1 MVASATLGRVPFIA
15 RVRGANV
22 QESGRAMPGCAEAQ
36 AHRDEGPEVGE
47 KGWGKQLGGRVAGG
61 EKPREGCLDYYH
73 YSYMYIA
80 ILPRYIHTC
89 MCTTQPTQHTAISVR
104 ARSALCIQ

>member
-47 KGWGKQLGGRVAGG
+47 K
-61 EKPREGCLDYYH
+61 
-73 YSYMYIA
+73 
-80 ILPRYIHTC
+80 
-89 MCTTQPTQHTAISVR
+89 
-104 ARSALCIQ
+104 

>member
-1 MVASATLGRVPFIA
+1 MLVFTEGEDGEWWPATFGRVPFIA
-15 RVRGANV
+15 RVRDARV

-80 ILPRYIHTC
+80 ILPRYIHTSYI
-89 MCTTQPTQHTAISVR
+89 HTFS
-104 ARSALCIQ
+104 IQQ